1 MFRFL
6 PDLEHRYAGALPCT
20 QVYGLSIQLAFLSGP
35 VGTSKR
41 DQSCALG
48 VLGFAEVI
56 NLIAL

>member
-41 DQSCALG
+41 ASCALG

-56 NLIAL
+56 NLIA